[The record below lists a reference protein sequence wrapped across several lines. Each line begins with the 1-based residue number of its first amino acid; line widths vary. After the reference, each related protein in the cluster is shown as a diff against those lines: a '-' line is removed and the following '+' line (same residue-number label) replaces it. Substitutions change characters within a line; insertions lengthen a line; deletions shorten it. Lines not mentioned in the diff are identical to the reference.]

1 MKRMLSLCA
10 AALCLTLA
18 LTPTALAADFEPA
31 VPNAKV
37 CYPTAIVRS
46 DDGTELKKIYD
57 LSPEDDPAGIPR
69 SDFRQDG
76 FHYTLTD
83 LLKQEL
89 PENESAST
97 RNTFPSRAPKKTW
110 NLYWRCCRRSGNS
123 SRMTASWGP

>member
-31 VPNAKV
+31 VPDAKV
-37 CYPTAIVRS
+37 CYPTSIVRN

-76 FHYTLTD
+76 FQYTLTD

-89 PENESAST
+89 PENES
-97 RNTFPSRAPKKTW
+97 RQHI
-110 NLYWRCCRRSGNS
+110 
-123 SRMTASWGP
+123 TASLIRRRFCFCWAERTEKHMNRQSL

>member
-57 LSPEDDPAGIPR
+57 LSPEDDPAVFLVLILNRTDAAIP
-69 SDFRQDG
+69 S
-76 FHYTLTD
+76 LT
-83 LLKQEL
+83 
-89 PENESAST
+89 
-97 RNTFPSRAPKKTW
+97 
-110 NLYWRCCRRSGNS
+110 C
-123 SRMTASWGP
+123 

>member
-31 VPNAKV
+31 VPDAKV
-37 CYPTAIVRS
+37 CYPTSIVRN

-76 FHYTLTD
+76 FHYHD
-83 LLKQEL
+83 NKAIDEKHILLWEQIV
-89 PENESAST
+89 
-97 RNTFPSRAPKKTW
+97 RVI
-110 NLYWRCCRRSGNS
+110 
-123 SRMTASWGP
+123 

>member
-31 VPNAKV
+31 VPDAKV
-37 CYPTAIVRS
+37 CYPTSIVRN

-69 SDFRQDG
+69 SDFRPPAYGACFYRERQKG
-76 FHYTLTD
+76 YGI
-83 LLKQEL
+83 
-89 PENESAST
+89 
-97 RNTFPSRAPKKTW
+97 RA
-110 NLYWRCCRRSGNS
+110 G
-123 SRMTASWGP
+123 AAAAGA